1 VIERRWHEVMQLQ
14 QRISL
19 ERNKR
24 WEGRT
29 IRMLVEGQ
37 GASDDGAPL
46 IVGRSFRDAPE
57 VDGQV
62 FAWGMAAPGSFAT
75 VRVTQALDYDLWG
88 ERV

>member
-1 VIERRWHEVMQLQ
+1 MQLQ
-14 QRISL
+14 QQISL
-19 ERNKR
+19 ERNRR

-29 IRMLVEGQ
+29 NEVLVEGQ

-62 FAWGMAAPGSFAT
+62 LAWGTADPGSF
-75 VRVTQALDYDLWG
+75 VRVRVSQALDYDLWG